1 MDPKA
6 RSPSRRGYGWP
17 IMAGILLTTAAL
29 HTQDGSGQ
37 LRNFNESLPPQLSSL
52 LAASLLHP
60 PLGEGAILL
69 SSGSHSLERALWMAL
84 GPFQLPAVGP
94 LGSLDG
100 RHPTPSQFFSL
111 SITEGHIPADLKEAR
126 QKSRQPV
133 SFCICEIRESGGQS
147 GAWGSLQLSPSPCL
161 SGWGASHP
169 PPPPPQLYTVNSS
182 WNLLKSITDLWSQ
195 PPQRSS
201 AQRAGGLNR
210 NELARGGFATL
221 CVPAS
226 LFPFLSFYL
235 TFIIIFPPWEASW
248 AEPR

>member
-1 MDPKA
+1 MDPTA

-37 LRNFNESLPPQLSSL
+37 LRNFNESLPPQPL
-52 LAASLLHP
+52 LAASLLHS

-100 RHPTPSQFFSL
+100 RYPTPSQFFSL

-147 GAWGSLQLSPSPCL
+147 GAWSLQLSPSPCL
-161 SGWGASHP
+161 SGGASP
-169 PPPPPQLYTVNSS
+169 PPPPATALHSQQLLEPVEIYYRPLV
-182 WNLLKSITDLWSQ
+182 
-195 PPQRSS
+195 S
-201 AQRAGGLNR
+201 ATTK
-210 NELARGGFATL
+210 ELCPARRR
-221 CVPAS
+221 
-226 LFPFLSFYL
+226 
-235 TFIIIFPPWEASW
+235 IKQK
-248 AEPR
+248 

>member
-6 RSPSRRGYGWP
+6 RSPSRRGYSWP
-17 IMAGILLTTAAL
+17 IKAGILLTTAAL

-37 LRNFNESLPPQLSSL
+37 LRNFNESLPPQLSPL

-69 SSGSHSLERALWMAL
+69 SSVSHSLERALWMAL
-84 GPFQLPAVGP
+84 GPFQLPEVGP

-133 SFCICEIRESGGQS
+133 SFCICEIRKSGGQS
-147 GAWGSLQLSPSPCL
+147 GAWGSLQLSPSPYRVGEL
-161 SGWGASHP
+161 HTPRP
-169 PPPPPQLYTVNSS
+169 PPPPRHSS
-182 WNLLKSITDLWSQ
+182 TQSTALGT
-195 PPQRSS
+195 
-201 AQRAGGLNR
+201 
-210 NELARGGFATL
+210 
-221 CVPAS
+221 C
-226 LFPFLSFYL
+226 
-235 TFIIIFPPWEASW
+235 
-248 AEPR
+248 